1 MKNTYLLILITVFLN
16 SCSNEKEPSLE
27 EILATNDVELLKS
40 RKSEIDAKLE
50 ELSLDLDQLNNKLS
64 ILNKD
69 RNTPLITTIT
79 SSEQKFNHFIE
90 LQGNVKTKQNVLV
103 YPEMPGIL
111 NKVYVKEGQKVI
123 KDEILATIDD
133 GGLSQQLLLL
143 KSNEQLAKTTFER
156 QKRLWDQQIG
166 SEIQY
171 LQAKT
176 SYNSQKNATRQLKKQ
191 LGKFTIRAPFSGII
205 DNVFKEKGTVVAPGP
220 GAEIF
225 RIINLSNMYI
235 ETDVP
240 ESYISSIKKNK
251 MVEVNFPILGRSYD
265 SSIRQVGNFINPSN
279 RTFRIEVGIP
289 NLDGEIKPN
298 LTAKLRLNDYSSS
311 NAILIPQSIISENA
325 KGQQFIYVVK
335 DNKEKNQVY
344 AERLIIEL
352 RDKVGKGFGSAP
364 SPPSMPSSEA
374 GSMDDASATKFQDA
388 IAALTALG
396 YKITEADK
404 SVNRAI
410 TKLGPSATVEEIIK
424 TALNP

>member
-1 MKNTYLLILITVFLN
+1 MKNIYLLILITVFLN
-16 SCSNEKEPSLE
+16 SCSNKKQLSLE
-27 EILATNDVELLKS
+27 EVLVTNDVELLKS

-79 SSEQKFNHFIE
+79 TSEQKFNHFIE

-123 KDEILATIDD
+123 KEEILATIDD

-240 ESYISSIKKNK
+240 ENYISSIKKNK

-265 SSIRQVGNFINPSN
+265 TSIRQVGNFINPSN

-298 LTAKLRLNDYSSS
+298 LTAKLRLNDYSNS

-344 AERLIIEL
+344 AERLVIET
-352 RDKVGKGFGSAP
+352 GKTKGDFI
-364 SPPSMPSSEA
+364 EVTKNL
-374 GSMDDASATKFQDA
+374 DANVEVILEGAR
-388 IAALTALG
+388 
-396 YKITEADK
+396 
-404 SVNRAI
+404 SVNNGQVVKVI
-410 TKLGPSATVEEIIK
+410 NKK
-424 TALNP
+424 

>member
-16 SCSNEKEPSLE
+16 SCSNKKQLSLE
-27 EILATNDVELLKS
+27 EVLVTNDVELLKS

-79 SSEQKFNHFIE
+79 TSEQKFNHFIE

-265 SSIRQVGNFINPSN
+265 TSIRQVGNFINPSN

-298 LTAKLRLNDYSSS
+298 LTAKLRLNDYSNS

-335 DNKEKNQVY
+335 DDKEKNQVY
-344 AERLIIEL
+344 AERLVIET
-352 RDKVGKGFGSAP
+352 GKTNGDFI
-364 SPPSMPSSEA
+364 EVTKNL
-374 GSMDDASATKFQDA
+374 DANVEVILEGAR
-388 IAALTALG
+388 
-396 YKITEADK
+396 
-404 SVNRAI
+404 SVNNGQVVKVI
-410 TKLGPSATVEEIIK
+410 NKK
-424 TALNP
+424 

>member
-1 MKNTYLLILITVFLN
+1 MKNIYLLIIITVFLN
-16 SCSNEKEPSLE
+16 SCSNKKEPSLE
-27 EILATNDVELLKS
+27 EVLATNDVELLKS

-50 ELSLDLDQLNNKLS
+50 ELTLDLNQLNNKLS
-64 ILNKD
+64 VLNKD
-69 RNTPLITTIT
+69 RNTPLITTIRT
-79 SSEQKFNHFIE
+79 SEQKFNHFIE

-111 NKVYVKEGQKVI
+111 NKVYVKEGQKVK
-123 KDEILATIDD
+123 KDQILATIDD

-156 QKRLWDQQIG
+156 QKRLWDQKIG

-176 SYNSQKNATRQLKKQ
+176 SYDSQKNATKQLKKQ

-205 DNVFKEKGTVVAPGP
+205 DDVFKEKGTVVAPGP
-220 GAEIF
+220 GAELF

-298 LTAKLRLNDYSSS
+298 LTAKLRLNDYSNS

-344 AERLIIEL
+344 AERLVIET
-352 RDKVGKGFGSAP
+352 GKTNGDFI
-364 SPPSMPSSEA
+364 EVTKNL
-374 GSMDDASATKFQDA
+374 DANVEVILEGAR
-388 IAALTALG
+388 
-396 YKITEADK
+396 
-404 SVNRAI
+404 SVNNGQVV
-410 TKLGPSATVEEIIK
+410 KVIK
-424 TALNP
+424 KN

>member
-1 MKNTYLLILITVFLN
+1 MKNTYLLIIITVFLN
-16 SCSNEKEPSLE
+16 SCSNKKEPSLE

-50 ELSLDLDQLNNKLS
+50 ELSLDLNQLNNKLNV
-64 ILNKD
+64 LNKD

-79 SSEQKFNHFIE
+79 TSEQQFNHFIE

-111 NKVYVKEGQKVI
+111 NKVYVKEGQKVK
-123 KDEILATIDD
+123 KDQILATIDD
-133 GGLSQQLLLL
+133 GGLSQQLMLLE
-143 KSNEQLAKTTFER
+143 SNEQLAKTTFER

-176 SYNSQKNATRQLKKQ
+176 SYDSQKNTTRQLKKQ
-191 LGKFTIRAPFSGII
+191 LDKFTIRAPFSGII
-205 DNVFKEKGTVVAPGP
+205 DDVFKEKGTVVAPGL

-251 MVEVNFPILGRSYD
+251 MVEVNFPILERSYD

-279 RTFRIEVGIP
+279 RTFKIEVGIP
-289 NLDGEIKPN
+289 NIDGEIKPN
-298 LTAKLRLNDYSSS
+298 LTAKLKLNDYSNL
-311 NAILIPQSIISENA
+311 NAILIPQSIISENSN
-325 KGQQFIYVVK
+325 GQQFIYVVK
-335 DNKEKNQVY
+335 EDKENRQVY
-344 AERLIIEL
+344 AERLVIET
-352 RDKVGKGFGSAP
+352 GKTDGDFI
-364 SPPSMPSSEA
+364 EVTKNL
-374 GSMDDASATKFQDA
+374 DANVEVILEGAR
-388 IAALTALG
+388 
-396 YKITEADK
+396 
-404 SVNRAI
+404 SVNNGQVVKVI
-410 TKLGPSATVEEIIK
+410 NKK
-424 TALNP
+424 

>member
-1 MKNTYLLILITVFLN
+1 MKNIFLLIIITVFLN

-27 EILATNDVELLKS
+27 EVLATNDVELLKS

-50 ELSLDLDQLNNKLS
+50 ELTLDLNQLNNKLN

-69 RNTPLITTIT
+69 RNTPLITTIRT
-79 SSEQKFNHFIE
+79 SEQKFNHFIE

-111 NKVYVKEGQKVI
+111 NKVYVKEGQKVK
-123 KDEILATIDD
+123 KDQILATIDD

-176 SYNSQKNATRQLKKQ
+176 SYDSQKNATRQLKKQ

-205 DNVFKEKGTVVAPGP
+205 DDVFKEKGTVVAPGP

-298 LTAKLRLNDYSSS
+298 LTAKLRLNDYSNS

-344 AERLIIEL
+344 AERLVIET
-352 RDKVGKGFGSAP
+352 GKTNGDFI
-364 SPPSMPSSEA
+364 EVTKNL
-374 GSMDDASATKFQDA
+374 DANVEVILEGAR
-388 IAALTALG
+388 
-396 YKITEADK
+396 
-404 SVNRAI
+404 SVNNGQVV
-410 TKLGPSATVEEIIK
+410 KVIK
-424 TALNP
+424 KIN

>member
-1 MKNTYLLILITVFLN
+1 MKNIYLLIIITVFLN
-16 SCSNEKEPSLE
+16 SCSNKKEPSLE
-27 EILATNDVELLKS
+27 EVLATNDVELLKS

-50 ELSLDLDQLNNKLS
+50 ELTLDLNQLNNKLS
-64 ILNKD
+64 VLNKD
-69 RNTPLITTIT
+69 RNTPLITTIRT
-79 SSEQKFNHFIE
+79 SEQKFNHFIE

-111 NKVYVKEGQKVI
+111 NKVYVKEGQKVK
-123 KDEILATIDD
+123 KDQILATIDD

-156 QKRLWDQQIG
+156 QKRLWDQKIG

-176 SYNSQKNATRQLKKQ
+176 SYDSQKNATKQLKKQ

-205 DNVFKEKGTVVAPGP
+205 DDVFKEKGTVVAPGP
-220 GAEIF
+220 GAELF
-225 RIINLSNMYI
+225 RIINLSDMYV

-265 SSIRQVGNFINPSN
+265 SSIRQVGNFINPTN

-298 LTAKLRLNDYSSS
+298 LTAKLRLNDYTNK

-344 AERLIIEL
+344 AERLVIET
-352 RDKVGKGFGSAP
+352 GKTNGDFI
-364 SPPSMPSSEA
+364 EVTKNL
-374 GSMDDASATKFQDA
+374 DANVEVILEGAR
-388 IAALTALG
+388 
-396 YKITEADK
+396 
-404 SVNRAI
+404 SVNNGQVV
-410 TKLGPSATVEEIIK
+410 KVIK
-424 TALNP
+424 KIN

>member
-16 SCSNEKEPSLE
+16 SCSNKKQLSLE
-27 EILATNDVELLKS
+27 EVLVTNDVELLKS

-50 ELSLDLDQLNNKLS
+50 ELSLDLDQLNNKLN

-79 SSEQKFNHFIE
+79 TSEQKFNHFIE

-143 KSNEQLAKTTFER
+143 KSNELLAKTTFER

-265 SSIRQVGNFINPSN
+265 TSIRQVGNFINPSN

-298 LTAKLRLNDYSSS
+298 LTAKLRLNDYSNS

-335 DNKEKNQVY
+335 DDKEKNQVY
-344 AERLIIEL
+344 AERLVIET
-352 RDKVGKGFGSAP
+352 GKTNGDFI
-364 SPPSMPSSEA
+364 EVTKNL
-374 GSMDDASATKFQDA
+374 DANVEVILEGAR
-388 IAALTALG
+388 
-396 YKITEADK
+396 
-404 SVNRAI
+404 SVNNGQVVKVI
-410 TKLGPSATVEEIIK
+410 NKK
-424 TALNP
+424 

>member
-1 MKNTYLLILITVFLN
+1 MKNIYLLIIITVFLN

-27 EILATNDVELLKS
+27 EILATNDIELLKS

-50 ELSLDLDQLNNKLS
+50 ELTLDLNQLNNKLS
-64 ILNKD
+64 VLNKD

-79 SSEQKFNHFIE
+79 TSEQKFNHFIE

-111 NKVYVKEGQKVI
+111 NKVYVKEGQKVV
-123 KDEILATIDD
+123 KDQILATIDD

-265 SSIRQVGNFINPSN
+265 TSIRQVGNFINPSN

-298 LTAKLRLNDYSSS
+298 LTAKLRLNDYSNS

-344 AERLIIEL
+344 AERLVIET
-352 RDKVGKGFGSAP
+352 GKTNGDFI
-364 SPPSMPSSEA
+364 EVTKNL
-374 GSMDDASATKFQDA
+374 DANVEVILEGAR
-388 IAALTALG
+388 
-396 YKITEADK
+396 
-404 SVNRAI
+404 SVNNGQVVKVI
-410 TKLGPSATVEEIIK
+410 NKK
-424 TALNP
+424 

>member
-1 MKNTYLLILITVFLN
+1 MKNIYLLIIITVFLN

-50 ELSLDLDQLNNKLS
+50 ELTLDLNQLNNKLS
-64 ILNKD
+64 VLNKD
-69 RNTPLITTIT
+69 RNTPLITTIRT
-79 SSEQKFNHFIE
+79 SEQKFNHFIE

-344 AERLIIEL
+344 AERLVIET
-352 RDKVGKGFGSAP
+352 GKTNGDFI
-364 SPPSMPSSEA
+364 EVTKNL
-374 GSMDDASATKFQDA
+374 DANVEVILEGAR
-388 IAALTALG
+388 
-396 YKITEADK
+396 
-404 SVNRAI
+404 SVNNGQVVKVI
-410 TKLGPSATVEEIIK
+410 NKK
-424 TALNP
+424 

>member
-16 SCSNEKEPSLE
+16 SCSNKKKLSLE
-27 EILATNDVELLKS
+27 EVLVTNDVELLKS

-79 SSEQKFNHFIE
+79 TSEQKFNHFIE

-225 RIINLSNMYI
+225 RIINLSNMFI

-265 SSIRQVGNFINPSN
+265 SSIRQVGNFINPTN

-298 LTAKLRLNDYSSS
+298 LTAKLRLNDYTNK

-344 AERLIIEL
+344 AERLVIET
-352 RDKVGKGFGSAP
+352 GKTNGDFI
-364 SPPSMPSSEA
+364 EVTKNL
-374 GSMDDASATKFQDA
+374 DANVEVILEGAR
-388 IAALTALG
+388 
-396 YKITEADK
+396 
-404 SVNRAI
+404 SVNNGQVV
-410 TKLGPSATVEEIIK
+410 KVIK
-424 TALNP
+424 KIN

>member
-1 MKNTYLLILITVFLN
+1 MKNIYLLIIITVFLN
-16 SCSNEKEPSLE
+16 SCSNKKEPSLE
-27 EILATNDVELLKS
+27 EVLATNDVELLKS

-50 ELSLDLDQLNNKLS
+50 ELTLDLNQLNNKLS
-64 ILNKD
+64 VLNKD
-69 RNTPLITTIT
+69 RNTPLITTIRT
-79 SSEQKFNHFIE
+79 SEQKFNHFIE

-111 NKVYVKEGQKVI
+111 NKVYVKEGQKVK
-123 KDEILATIDD
+123 KDQILATIDD

-176 SYNSQKNATRQLKKQ
+176 SYDSQKNATRQLKKQ
-191 LGKFTIRAPFSGII
+191 LDKFTIRAPFSGII
-205 DNVFKEKGTVVAPGP
+205 DDVFKEKGTVVAPGP

-298 LTAKLRLNDYSSS
+298 LTAKLRLNDYSNS

-344 AERLIIEL
+344 AERLVIET
-352 RDKVGKGFGSAP
+352 GKTNGDFI
-364 SPPSMPSSEA
+364 EVTKNL
-374 GSMDDASATKFQDA
+374 DANVEVILEGAR
-388 IAALTALG
+388 
-396 YKITEADK
+396 
-404 SVNRAI
+404 SVNNGQVV
-410 TKLGPSATVEEIIK
+410 KVIK
-424 TALNP
+424 KIN

>member
-1 MKNTYLLILITVFLN
+1 MKNIYLLIIITVFLN

-50 ELSLDLDQLNNKLS
+50 ELTLSLNQLNNKLS
-64 ILNKD
+64 VLNKD

-79 SSEQKFNHFIE
+79 TSEQKFNHFIE

-111 NKVYVKEGQKVI
+111 NKVYVKEGQKVK
-123 KDEILATIDD
+123 KDQILATIDD

-176 SYNSQKNATRQLKKQ
+176 SYDSQKNATRQLIKQ

-205 DNVFKEKGTVVAPGP
+205 DDVFKEKGTVVAPGP

-240 ESYISSIKKNK
+240 ESYVSSIKKNK

-344 AERLIIEL
+344 AERLVIET
-352 RDKVGKGFGSAP
+352 GKTNGDFI
-364 SPPSMPSSEA
+364 EV
-374 GSMDDASATKFQDA
+374 TKNLDSNVEVILEGA
-388 IAALTALG
+388 R
-396 YKITEADK
+396 
-404 SVNRAI
+404 SVNNGQVVKVI
-410 TKLGPSATVEEIIK
+410 NKK
-424 TALNP
+424 

>member
-1 MKNTYLLILITVFLN
+1 MKNIYLLIIITVFLN

-50 ELSLDLDQLNNKLS
+50 ELTLSLNQLNNKLS
-64 ILNKD
+64 VLNKD

-79 SSEQKFNHFIE
+79 TSEQKFNHFIE

-111 NKVYVKEGQKVI
+111 NKVYVKEGQKVK
-123 KDEILATIDD
+123 KDQILATIDD

-176 SYNSQKNATRQLKKQ
+176 SYDSQKNATRQLIKQ

-205 DNVFKEKGTVVAPGP
+205 DDVFKEKGTVVAPGP

-265 SSIRQVGNFINPSN
+265 TSIRQVGNFINPSN

-298 LTAKLRLNDYSSS
+298 LTAKLRLNDYSNS

-344 AERLIIEL
+344 AERLVIET
-352 RDKVGKGFGSAP
+352 GKTNGDFI
-364 SPPSMPSSEA
+364 EVTKNL
-374 GSMDDASATKFQDA
+374 DANVEVILEGAR
-388 IAALTALG
+388 
-396 YKITEADK
+396 
-404 SVNRAI
+404 SVNNGQVVKVI
-410 TKLGPSATVEEIIK
+410 NKK
-424 TALNP
+424 

>member
-1 MKNTYLLILITVFLN
+1 MKNIFLLIIITVFLN

-27 EILATNDVELLKS
+27 EVLATNDVELLKS

-50 ELSLDLDQLNNKLS
+50 ELTLDLNQLNNKLN

-69 RNTPLITTIT
+69 RNTPLITTIRT
-79 SSEQKFNHFIE
+79 SEQKFNHFIE

-111 NKVYVKEGQKVI
+111 NKVYVKEGQKVK
-123 KDEILATIDD
+123 KDQILATIDD

-156 QKRLWDQQIG
+156 QKRLWDQKIG

-176 SYNSQKNATRQLKKQ
+176 SYDSQKNATKQLKKQ

-205 DNVFKEKGTVVAPGP
+205 DDVFKEKGTVVAPGP
-220 GAEIF
+220 GAELF
-225 RIINLSNMYI
+225 RIINLSDMYV

-265 SSIRQVGNFINPSN
+265 SSIRQVGNFINPTN

-298 LTAKLRLNDYSSS
+298 LTAKLRLNDYTNK

-344 AERLIIEL
+344 AERLVIET
-352 RDKVGKGFGSAP
+352 GKTNGDFI
-364 SPPSMPSSEA
+364 EVTKNL
-374 GSMDDASATKFQDA
+374 DANVEVILEGAR
-388 IAALTALG
+388 
-396 YKITEADK
+396 
-404 SVNRAI
+404 SVNNGQVVKVI
-410 TKLGPSATVEEIIK
+410 NKK
-424 TALNP
+424 

>member
-16 SCSNEKEPSLE
+16 SCSNKKQLSLE
-27 EILATNDVELLKS
+27 EVLATNDVELLKS

-79 SSEQKFNHFIE
+79 TSEQKFNHFIE

-298 LTAKLRLNDYSSS
+298 LTAKLRLNDYSNS

-344 AERLIIEL
+344 AERLVIET
-352 RDKVGKGFGSAP
+352 GKTNGDFI
-364 SPPSMPSSEA
+364 EVTKNL
-374 GSMDDASATKFQDA
+374 DANVEVILEGAR
-388 IAALTALG
+388 
-396 YKITEADK
+396 
-404 SVNRAI
+404 SVNNGQVV
-410 TKLGPSATVEEIIK
+410 KVIK
-424 TALNP
+424 KIN

>member
-1 MKNTYLLILITVFLN
+1 MKNIYLLIIITVFLN

-27 EILATNDVELLKS
+27 EILATNDIELLKS

-50 ELSLDLDQLNNKLS
+50 ELTLDLNQLNNKLS
-64 ILNKD
+64 VLNKD

-79 SSEQKFNHFIE
+79 TSEQKFNHFIE

-111 NKVYVKEGQKVI
+111 NKVYVKEGQKVK
-123 KDEILATIDD
+123 KDQILATIDD

-156 QKRLWDQQIG
+156 QKRLWDQKIG

-176 SYNSQKNATRQLKKQ
+176 SYDSQKNATKQLKKQ

-205 DNVFKEKGTVVAPGP
+205 DDVFKEKGTVVAPGP
-220 GAEIF
+220 GAELF

-344 AERLIIEL
+344 AERLVIET
-352 RDKVGKGFGSAP
+352 GKTNGDFI
-364 SPPSMPSSEA
+364 EVTKNL
-374 GSMDDASATKFQDA
+374 DANVEVILEGAR
-388 IAALTALG
+388 
-396 YKITEADK
+396 
-404 SVNRAI
+404 SVNNGQVVKVI
-410 TKLGPSATVEEIIK
+410 NKK
-424 TALNP
+424 

>member
-1 MKNTYLLILITVFLN
+1 MKNIYLLIIITVCLN

-50 ELSLDLDQLNNKLS
+50 KLSLDLDQLNNKLS
-64 ILNKD
+64 VLNKD

-79 SSEQKFNHFIE
+79 TSEQKFNHFIE

-111 NKVYVKEGQKVI
+111 NKVYVKEGQKVK
-123 KDEILATIDD
+123 KDQILATIDD

-265 SSIRQVGNFINPSN
+265 TSIRQVGNFINPSN

-298 LTAKLRLNDYSSS
+298 LTAKLRLNDYSNS

-344 AERLIIEL
+344 AERLVIET
-352 RDKVGKGFGSAP
+352 GKTNGDFI
-364 SPPSMPSSEA
+364 EVTKNL
-374 GSMDDASATKFQDA
+374 DANVEVILEGAR
-388 IAALTALG
+388 
-396 YKITEADK
+396 
-404 SVNRAI
+404 SVNNGQVVKVI
-410 TKLGPSATVEEIIK
+410 NKK
-424 TALNP
+424 

>member
-1 MKNTYLLILITVFLN
+1 MKNTYLLIIITVFLN
-16 SCSNEKEPSLE
+16 SCSNKKEPSLE

-50 ELSLDLDQLNNKLS
+50 ELSLDLNQLNNKLNV
-64 ILNKD
+64 LNKD

-79 SSEQKFNHFIE
+79 TSEQQFNHFIE

-111 NKVYVKEGQKVI
+111 NKVYVKEGQKVK
-123 KDEILATIDD
+123 KDQILATIDD
-133 GGLSQQLLLL
+133 GGLSQQLMLLE
-143 KSNEQLAKTTFER
+143 SNEQLAKTTFER

-176 SYNSQKNATRQLKKQ
+176 SYDSQKNATRQLKKQ
-191 LGKFTIRAPFSGII
+191 LDKFTIRAPFSGII
-205 DNVFKEKGTVVAPGP
+205 DDVFKEKGTVVAPGP

-251 MVEVNFPILGRSYD
+251 MVEVNFPILERSYD

-279 RTFRIEVGIP
+279 RTFKIEVGIP
-289 NLDGEIKPN
+289 NIDGEIKPN
-298 LTAKLRLNDYSSS
+298 LTAKLKLNDYSNL

-325 KGQQFIYVVK
+325 NGQQFIYVVK
-335 DNKEKNQVY
+335 DDKENRQVY
-344 AERLIIEL
+344 AERLVIET
-352 RDKVGKGFGSAP
+352 GKTDGDFI
-364 SPPSMPSSEA
+364 EVTKNL
-374 GSMDDASATKFQDA
+374 DANVEVILEGAR
-388 IAALTALG
+388 
-396 YKITEADK
+396 
-404 SVNRAI
+404 SVNNGQVVKVI
-410 TKLGPSATVEEIIK
+410 NKK
-424 TALNP
+424 

>member
-1 MKNTYLLILITVFLN
+1 MKNIYLLIIITVFLN

-27 EILATNDVELLKS
+27 EILATNDIELLKS

-50 ELSLDLDQLNNKLS
+50 ELTLDLNQLNNKLS
-64 ILNKD
+64 VLNKD

-79 SSEQKFNHFIE
+79 TSEQKFNHFIE

-111 NKVYVKEGQKVI
+111 NEVYVKEGQKVK
-123 KDEILATIDD
+123 KDQILATIDD

-176 SYNSQKNATRQLKKQ
+176 SYDSQKNATRQLKKQ

-205 DNVFKEKGTVVAPGP
+205 DDVFKEKGTVVAPGP

-298 LTAKLRLNDYSSS
+298 LTAKLRLNDYSNS

-344 AERLIIEL
+344 AERLVIET
-352 RDKVGKGFGSAP
+352 GKTNGDFI
-364 SPPSMPSSEA
+364 EVTKNL
-374 GSMDDASATKFQDA
+374 DANVEVILEGAR
-388 IAALTALG
+388 
-396 YKITEADK
+396 
-404 SVNRAI
+404 SVNNGQVV
-410 TKLGPSATVEEIIK
+410 KVIK
-424 TALNP
+424 KIN

>member
-1 MKNTYLLILITVFLN
+1 MKNIYLLIIITVFLN

-50 ELSLDLDQLNNKLS
+50 ELTLSLNQLNNKLS
-64 ILNKD
+64 VLNKD

-79 SSEQKFNHFIE
+79 TSEQKFNHFIE

-111 NKVYVKEGQKVI
+111 NKVYVKEGQKVK
-123 KDEILATIDD
+123 KDQILATIDD

-176 SYNSQKNATRQLKKQ
+176 SYDSQKNATRQLKKQ

-205 DNVFKEKGTVVAPGP
+205 DDVFKEKGTVVAPGP

-298 LTAKLRLNDYSSS
+298 LTAKLRLNDYSNS

-344 AERLIIEL
+344 AERLVIETGKTSGDFIEVTKNLDADVEIILEGA
-352 RDKVGKGFGSAP
+352 R
-364 SPPSMPSSEA
+364 
-374 GSMDDASATKFQDA
+374 
-388 IAALTALG
+388 
-396 YKITEADK
+396 
-404 SVNRAI
+404 SVNNGQVVKVI
-410 TKLGPSATVEEIIK
+410 NKK
-424 TALNP
+424 

>member
-1 MKNTYLLILITVFLN
+1 MKNIYLLIIITVFLN

-27 EILATNDVELLKS
+27 EILETNDVELLKS

-50 ELSLDLDQLNNKLS
+50 ELTLDLNQLNNKLS
-64 ILNKD
+64 VLNKD
-69 RNTPLITTIT
+69 RNTPLITTIRT
-79 SSEQKFNHFIE
+79 SEQKFNHFIE

-111 NKVYVKEGQKVI
+111 NEVYVKEGQKVK
-123 KDEILATIDD
+123 KDQILATIDD

-176 SYNSQKNATRQLKKQ
+176 SYDSQKNATRQLKKQ

-205 DNVFKEKGTVVAPGP
+205 DDVFKEKGTVVAPGP

-225 RIINLSNMYI
+225 RIINLSNMFI

-298 LTAKLRLNDYSSS
+298 LTAKLRLNDYSNS

-344 AERLIIEL
+344 AERLVIET
-352 RDKVGKGFGSAP
+352 GKTNGDFI
-364 SPPSMPSSEA
+364 EVTKNL
-374 GSMDDASATKFQDA
+374 DANVEVILEGAR
-388 IAALTALG
+388 
-396 YKITEADK
+396 
-404 SVNRAI
+404 SVNNGQVVKVI
-410 TKLGPSATVEEIIK
+410 NKK
-424 TALNP
+424 

>member
-1 MKNTYLLILITVFLN
+1 MKNIYLLILITVFLN
-16 SCSNEKEPSLE
+16 SCSNKKQLSLE
-27 EILATNDVELLKS
+27 EVLVTNDVELLKS

-79 SSEQKFNHFIE
+79 TSEQKFNHFIE
-90 LQGNVKTKQNVLV
+90 LQGNVKTKQNILV

-265 SSIRQVGNFINPSN
+265 TSIRQVGNFINPSN

-298 LTAKLRLNDYSSS
+298 LTAKLRLNDYSNS

-344 AERLIIEL
+344 AERLVIET
-352 RDKVGKGFGSAP
+352 GKTNGDFI
-364 SPPSMPSSEA
+364 EVTKNL
-374 GSMDDASATKFQDA
+374 DANVEVILEGAR
-388 IAALTALG
+388 
-396 YKITEADK
+396 
-404 SVNRAI
+404 SVNNGQVVKVI
-410 TKLGPSATVEEIIK
+410 NKK
-424 TALNP
+424 